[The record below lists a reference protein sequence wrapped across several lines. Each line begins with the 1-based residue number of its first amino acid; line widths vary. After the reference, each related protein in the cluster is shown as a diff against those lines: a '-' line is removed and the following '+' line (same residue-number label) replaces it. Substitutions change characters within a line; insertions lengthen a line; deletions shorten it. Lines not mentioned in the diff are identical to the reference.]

1 MLSYHSPEVHLKCCD
16 LKRCDLKHREI
27 KHRDPA
33 PDPGNPLMQWSP
45 SQPAAPGLEPRNT
58 LPLCCWLPLCG
69 WLLLSCSLWFSPQPL
84 AAELPLSAS
93 AAGVQ
98 GADTA
103 AELLRVEIPSGQ
115 PGGLLRAVLRAEP
128 KTFNP
133 VISADGPSLA
143 IAGLT
148 MANLIRID
156 RHSLHTVPALAHRCT
171 PSEDGR
177 RLRLDLRRGLRFS
190 DGHPFDADDVVF
202 SFAVYTDA
210 QVSSPSRDLLKV
222 AGRPITAHRLGPYA
236 VEIELAAPYA
246 VGERLFDGIAILPRH
261 KLERA
266 YRKGRLRQAWSLG
279 TPAEEIVGM
288 GPFRLRRHVAGQY
301 LELERNPHYW
311 KVDSAGQRLP
321 YLERLIFAFV
331 PDQSAEAI
339 RLQSGEADL
348 VERLAADNFERL
360 RQAQSKGD
368 FRVQDLGAGLQIE
381 FLFFNL
387 NPLSASASAARRHR
401 QRWFRSAA
409 FRRAIS
415 AAIDRQAIIRL
426 VWRDRAQPLRSP
438 VSPGNRAWYD
448 SRLPPKARSLARAR
462 SELLSAGFHWNDR
475 GDLLDSQQ
483 HLVELSLITSASNS
497 QRRGAAT
504 LIQEDLRQLGIRLRV
519 TSLEFR
525 ALVDR
530 VTASFDYDTCLLGL
544 GGTDTDPNPMIALL
558 HSQGAT
564 HFWQLGGG
572 GIEPWQKM
580 IDQLLEDQLI
590 NLDPLARKRQF
601 DQVQQLVV
609 EHQPFVPLLS
619 PNVLVGAHRRLGGF
633 RPAILAPHTLW
644 NADQLYWLSPPSKH

>member
-1 MLSYHSPEVHLKCCD
+1 MRRP
-16 LKRCDLKHREI
+16 
-27 KHRDPA
+27 
-33 PDPGNPLMQWSP
+33 P
-45 SQPAAPGLEPRNT
+45 SQPATFGLAPRNA
-58 LPLCCWLPLCG
+58 LPPSG
-69 WLLLSCSLWFSPQPL
+69 WLLLCCCLWFSSQPL
-84 AAELPLSAS
+84 TAEPLPTAGATAVPAADTTAAAAEF
-93 AAGVQ
+93 
-98 GADTA
+98 
-103 AELLRVEIPSGQ
+103 LRVEISGGR

-133 VISADGPSLA
+133 VISTDGAALT

-156 RHSLHTVPALAHRCT
+156 RHSLRTVPALAHRCT

-177 RLRLDLRRGLRFS
+177 RWRLELRRGLRFS

-210 QVSSPSRDLLKV
+210 EVGSPSRDLLRV
-222 AGRPITAHRLGPYA
+222 AGQPVTARRLGPYT

-246 VGERLFDGIAILPRH
+246 VGERLFDGLAILPRH
-261 KLERA
+261 KLEQA
-266 YRKGRLRQAWSLG
+266 YREGRLRQMWALG
-279 TPAEEIVGM
+279 TPPEEIVGL

-311 KVDSAGQRLP
+311 QVDPAGHRLP

-339 RLQSGEADL
+339 RLQSGEADV

-360 RQAQSKGD
+360 RQDQGA

-387 NPLSASASAARRHR
+387 NPLPASAAAERHRR

-415 AAIDRQAIIRL
+415 AAIDRRAIIRL

-438 VSPGNRAWYD
+438 VSPGNHAWHN
-448 SRLPPKARSLARAR
+448 SRLQPLSRSLDRARA
-462 SELLSAGFHWNDR
+462 ELRSAGFHWNDR
-475 GDLLDSQQ
+475 GDLLDAQR
-483 HLVELSLITSASNS
+483 HPVELSLILSASNS

-519 TSLEFR
+519 TALEFR

-530 VTASFDYDTCLLGL
+530 VTISFDYDACLLGL
-544 GGTDTDPNPMIALL
+544 GGTDTDPNPMIPLL
-558 HSQGAT
+558 HSQGAI

-572 GIEPWQKM
+572 EIEPWQEK
-580 IDQLLEDQLI
+580 IDQLLEQQLI
-590 NLDPLARKRQF
+590 NLDPLGRKRQF

-609 EHQPFVPLLS
+609 EHQAFIPLLS
-619 PNVLVGAHRRLGGF
+619 PNVLVGVNRRLGGF

-644 NADQLYWLSPPSKH
+644 NADQLYWLSPASEHSTERR